1 MTSKNFPVMNKE
13 LRDLA
18 KACAFGHISWQQ
30 YRELRR
36 ALINRIVEAET
47 DKTQPMRNYVGP

>member
-1 MTSKNFPVMNKE
+1 VVKAGRTGMNKE
-13 LRDLA
+13 LRDLC
-18 KACAFGHISWQQ
+18 KAYASGQISWQQ

-47 DKTQPMRNYVGP
+47 DKTLPMANFIQQ